1 MQIIQQVT
9 AQLTYKTLMLG
20 QSDVGKTAIIDR
32 MLDKEFKEEKRVS
45 EQMQVDVRA
54 IELLS
59 GKVRLEVW
67 DASSETLT
75 RQGSESEVVREVM
88 EGA

>member
-32 MLDKEFKEEKRVS
+32 MLDKEFQKEKRVS
-45 EQMQVDVRA
+45 EQMHVDVRA

-75 RQGSESEVVREVM
+75 RQSSESEVVREVM

>member
-75 RQGSESEVVREVM
+75 RQGRESEVVREVM